1 MNHSSIPLVDL
12 SIQVQ
17 EIWDDFQDD
26 FSKLCQSG
34 GFIGGNTVSS
44 FESQFAQFMNV
55 DHCIGVGNGGDAL
68 ELALRAI
75 NISFGD
81 EVLVPA
87 NTFIATATAV
97 SRVGATPIPVD
108 VNESDFL
115 IDVSKVE
122 ACVTPRTK
130 AIIPVHLFGQMAD
143 MKAILSIA
151 SRLNISV
158 IEDAAQSQGA
168 TQNGTS
174 CGSFGAATATSFY
187 PGKNLGAFGDGGAVL
202 TCDPDLDK
210 SIRMLRNYG
219 GIEKYEHEKVGFNS
233 RLDAVQA
240 LVLTHKLKHLHRWN
254 TERQKAAE
262 LYTNILE
269 GAPNIQLPK
278 SNPGNSH
285 VWHLYVVR
293 VPQRDKV
300 ISLLNQMGIGAG
312 IHYPKPFPELP
323 AYSQNASKYSECTT
337 ASKLSREILSLPIY
351 PGITELQ
358 INQVCQALQQSLES
372 NDRN

>member
-75 NISFGD
+75 NVSFGD

-115 IDVSKVE
+115 IDISKIEVCVS
-122 ACVTPRTK
+122 PRTK

-143 MKAILSIA
+143 MDSILSIA

-168 TQNGTS
+168 TQNGIS
-174 CGSFGAATATSFY
+174 CGSFGTATATSFY

-262 LYTNILE
+262 LYTKILE
-269 GAPNIQLPK
+269 GTPNIQLPK

-312 IHYPKPFPELP
+312 IHYPKPFPELS
-323 AYSQNASKYSECTT
+323 AYSQNAGKYSECIT

-358 INQVCQALQQSLES
+358 INQVCQALQQSLKS
-372 NDRN
+372 NDSN

>member
-1 MNHSSIPLVDL
+1 M
-12 SIQVQ
+12 
-17 EIWDDFQDD
+17 
-26 FSKLCQSG
+26 
-34 GFIGGNTVSS
+34 
-44 FESQFAQFMNV
+44 
-55 DHCIGVGNGGDAL
+55 
-68 ELALRAI
+68 
-75 NISFGD
+75 
-81 EVLVPA
+81 
-87 NTFIATATAV
+87 
-97 SRVGATPIPVD
+97 
-108 VNESDFL
+108 
-115 IDVSKVE
+115 
-122 ACVTPRTK
+122 
-130 AIIPVHLFGQMAD
+130 
-143 MKAILSIA
+143 
-151 SRLNISV
+151 

-168 TQNGTS
+168 TQNGAS
-174 CGSFGAATATSFY
+174 CGSFGTATATSFY

-262 LYTNILE
+262 LYTKILE
-269 GAPNIQLPK
+269 GTPNIQLPK

-312 IHYPKPFPELP
+312 IHYPKPFPELS
-323 AYSQNASKYSECTT
+323 AYSQNAGKYSECIT

-358 INQVCQALQQSLES
+358 INQVCQALQQSLKS
-372 NDRN
+372 NDSN

>member
-1 MNHSSIPLVDL
+1 MSQTSIPLVDL

-17 EIWDDFQDD
+17 EIWDDFHED
-26 FSKLCQSG
+26 FSNLCQSG
-34 GFIGGNTVSS
+34 GFIGGKTVSN

-75 NISFGD
+75 NVSFGD

-97 SRVGATPIPVD
+97 SRVGAIPIPVD
-108 VNESDFL
+108 VKESDFL
-115 IDVSKVE
+115 IDTSKIE
-122 ACVTPRTK
+122 ACVSPRTK

-143 MKAILSIA
+143 MGVILSIA

-168 TQNGTS
+168 TQNGAS
-174 CGSFGAATATSFY
+174 CGTFGAATATSFY

-202 TCDPDLDK
+202 TSDPDLDK

-219 GIEKYEHEKVGFNS
+219 GIEKYEHEVVGFNS

-240 LVLTHKLKHLHRWN
+240 LVLTHKLKHLERWN
-254 TERQKAAE
+254 TERQMAADT
-262 LYTNILE
+262 YKRNLE
-269 GAPNIQLPK
+269 GMPNVILPK
-278 SNPGNSH
+278 ANVGNNH
-285 VWHLYVVR
+285 VWHLFVVR

-300 ISLLNQMGIGAG
+300 LASLVKQGIGAG
-312 IHYPKPFPELP
+312 IHYPKPLPELP
-323 AYSQNASKYSECTT
+323 AYSHNSGTYPACST
-337 ASKLSREILSLPIY
+337 ARQLSYEILSLPIY
-351 PGITELQ
+351 PGITDYQ
-358 INQVCQALQQSLES
+358 IDQVCHALEKAL
-372 NDRN
+372 

>member
-75 NISFGD
+75 NVSFGD

-115 IDVSKVE
+115 IDISKIE
-122 ACVTPRTK
+122 ACVSPRTK

-143 MKAILSIA
+143 MDSILSIA

-168 TQNGTS
+168 TQNGIS
-174 CGSFGAATATSFY
+174 CGSFGTATATSFY

-233 RLDAVQA
+233 RLDAIQA

-262 LYTNILE
+262 LYTKILE
-269 GAPNIQLPK
+269 GTPNIQLPK

-312 IHYPKPFPELP
+312 IHYPKPFPELS
-323 AYSQNASKYSECTT
+323 AYSQNAGKYSECIT
-337 ASKLSREILSLPIY
+337 ASKLSHEILSLPIY

-358 INQVCQALQQSLES
+358 INQVCQALQQSLKS
-372 NDRN
+372 NDSN

>member
-115 IDVSKVE
+115 IDISKIEVCVS
-122 ACVTPRTK
+122 PRTK

-143 MKAILSIA
+143 MDSILSIA

-168 TQNGTS
+168 TQNGAS
-174 CGSFGAATATSFY
+174 CGSFGTATATSFY

-262 LYTNILE
+262 LYTKILE
-269 GAPNIQLPK
+269 GTPNIQLPK

-312 IHYPKPFPELP
+312 IHYPKPFPELS
-323 AYSQNASKYSECTT
+323 AYSQNAGKYSECIT

-358 INQVCQALQQSLES
+358 INQVCQALQQSLKS
-372 NDRN
+372 NDSN

>member
-75 NISFGD
+75 NVSFGD

-115 IDVSKVE
+115 IDISKIE

-143 MKAILSIA
+143 MNAILSIA

-168 TQNGTS
+168 TQNGAS
-174 CGSFGAATATSFY
+174 CGSFGTATATSFY

-262 LYTNILE
+262 LYTKILE
-269 GAPNIQLPK
+269 GTPNIQLPK

-285 VWHLYVVR
+285 VWQLYVVR

-312 IHYPKPFPELP
+312 IHYPKPFPELS
-323 AYSQNASKYSECTT
+323 AYSQNAGKYSECIT
-337 ASKLSREILSLPIY
+337 ASKLSHEILSLPIY

-358 INQVCQALQQSLES
+358 INQVCQALQQSLKS
-372 NDRN
+372 NDSN

>member
-12 SIQVQ
+12 TIQVQ
-17 EIWDDFQDD
+17 EIWDDFQED
-26 FSKLCQSG
+26 FFKLCQSG
-34 GFIGGNTVSS
+34 GFIGGKTVSN

-55 DHCIGVGNGGDAL
+55 GHCIGVGNGGDAL

-75 NISFGD
+75 NITFGD

-97 SRVGATPIPVD
+97 SRVGAIPIPVD

-122 ACVTPRTK
+122 ACVSPRTK

-143 MKAILSIA
+143 MNAILSIA

-168 TQNGTS
+168 TQNGAS
-174 CGSFGAATATSFY
+174 CGTFGVATATSFY

-202 TCDPDLDK
+202 TSDPGTNK
-210 SIRMLRNYG
+210 RIRMLRNYG
-219 GIEKYEHEKVGFNS
+219 GIEKYEHETIGFNS

-262 LYTNILE
+262 LYTKILE
-269 GAPNIQLPK
+269 GTPNIHIPQ

-300 ISLLNQMGIGAG
+300 IASLNQKGIGAG
-312 IHYPKPFPELP
+312 IHYPKPFPELN
-323 AYSQNASKYSECTT
+323 AYSKYASNSASCTT

-358 INQVCQALQQSLES
+358 INQVCQALQQSLEL

>member
-75 NISFGD
+75 NVSFGD
-81 EVLVPA
+81 EVLGPA

-115 IDVSKVE
+115 IDISKIE
-122 ACVTPRTK
+122 ACVSPRTK

-143 MKAILSIA
+143 MDSILSIA

-168 TQNGTS
+168 TQNGIS
-174 CGSFGAATATSFY
+174 CGSFGTATATSFY

-233 RLDAVQA
+233 RLDAIQA

-254 TERQKAAE
+254 TERQIAAE
-262 LYTNILE
+262 LYTKILE
-269 GAPNIQLPK
+269 GTPNIQLPK

-312 IHYPKPFPELP
+312 IHYPKPFPELS
-323 AYSQNASKYSECTT
+323 AYSQNAGKYSECIT
-337 ASKLSREILSLPIY
+337 ASKLSHEILSLPIY

-358 INQVCQALQQSLES
+358 INQVCQALQQSLKS
-372 NDRN
+372 NDSN

>member
-75 NISFGD
+75 NVSFGD

-115 IDVSKVE
+115 IDISKIE
-122 ACVTPRTK
+122 ACVSPRTK

-143 MKAILSIA
+143 MDSILSIA

-168 TQNGTS
+168 TQNGIS
-174 CGSFGAATATSFY
+174 CGSFGTATATSFY

-262 LYTNILE
+262 LYTKILE
-269 GAPNIQLPK
+269 GTPNIQLPK

-312 IHYPKPFPELP
+312 IHYPKPFPELS
-323 AYSQNASKYSECTT
+323 AYSQNAGKYSECIT

-358 INQVCQALQQSLES
+358 INQVCQALQQSLKS
-372 NDRN
+372 NDSN

>member
-75 NISFGD
+75 NVSFGD

-115 IDVSKVE
+115 IDISKIE
-122 ACVTPRTK
+122 ACVSPRTK

-143 MKAILSIA
+143 MDSILSIA

-158 IEDAAQSQGA
+158 IEDSAQSQGA
-168 TQNGTS
+168 TQNGIS
-174 CGSFGAATATSFY
+174 CGSFGTATATSFY

-262 LYTNILE
+262 LYTKILE
-269 GAPNIQLPK
+269 GTPNIQLPK

-312 IHYPKPFPELP
+312 IHYPKPFPELS
-323 AYSQNASKYSECTT
+323 AYSQNAGKYSECIT
-337 ASKLSREILSLPIY
+337 ASKLSHEILSLPIY

-358 INQVCQALQQSLES
+358 INQVCQALQQSLKS
-372 NDRN
+372 NDSN

>member
-1 MNHSSIPLVDL
+1 MSQTSIPLVDL

-17 EIWDDFQDD
+17 EIWDDFQED

-34 GFIGGNTVSS
+34 GFIGGKTVTS

-55 DHCIGVGNGGDAL
+55 NHCIGVGNGGDAL

-75 NISFGD
+75 NVTFGD

-108 VNESDFL
+108 VSESDYL
-115 IDVSKVE
+115 IDVSKIE

-130 AIIPVHLFGQMAD
+130 AIIPVHLFGQMAG
-143 MKAILSIA
+143 MNAILSIA

-168 TQNGTS
+168 TQNGAA
-174 CGSFGAATATSFY
+174 CGSFGVATATSFY

-202 TCDPDLDK
+202 TNDPDLDK

-262 LYTNILE
+262 IYTGILQ
-269 GAPNIQLPK
+269 GTPNIHLPK
-278 SNPGNSH
+278 TNPGNSH
-285 VWHLYVVR
+285 VWHLFVIR

-300 ISLLNQMGIGAG
+300 IALLNQQGIGAG
-312 IHYPKPFPELP
+312 IHYPKPFSELP
-323 AYSQNASKYSECTT
+323 AYSQNAASYSECLT
-337 ASKLSREILSLPIY
+337 ASKLSREILSLPVY

-358 INQVCQALQQSLES
+358 INQVCQALQQSLEL
-372 NDRN
+372 NDRD

>member
-75 NISFGD
+75 NVSFGD

-115 IDVSKVE
+115 IDISKIE
-122 ACVTPRTK
+122 ACVSPRTK

-143 MKAILSIA
+143 MDSILSIA

-158 IEDAAQSQGA
+158 IEDSAQSQGA
-168 TQNGTS
+168 TQNGIS
-174 CGSFGAATATSFY
+174 CGSFGTATATSFY

-262 LYTNILE
+262 LYTKILE
-269 GAPNIQLPK
+269 GTPNIQLPK

-312 IHYPKPFPELP
+312 IHYPKPFPELS
-323 AYSQNASKYSECTT
+323 AYSQNAGKYSECIT

-358 INQVCQALQQSLES
+358 INQVCQALQQSLKS
-372 NDRN
+372 NDSN

>member
-75 NISFGD
+75 NVSFGD

-115 IDVSKVE
+115 IDISKIE

-174 CGSFGAATATSFY
+174 CGSFGAAAATSFY

-262 LYTNILE
+262 LYTKILE
-269 GAPNIQLPK
+269 GTPNIQLPK

-312 IHYPKPFPELP
+312 IHYPKPFPELS
-323 AYSQNASKYSECTT
+323 AYSQNAGKYSECIT

>member
-75 NISFGD
+75 NVSFGD

-115 IDVSKVE
+115 IDISKIE
-122 ACVTPRTK
+122 ACVSPRTK

-143 MKAILSIA
+143 MDSILSIA

-168 TQNGTS
+168 TQNGIS
-174 CGSFGAATATSFY
+174 CGSFGTATATSFY

-233 RLDAVQA
+233 RLDAIQA

-254 TERQKAAE
+254 TERQIAAE
-262 LYTNILE
+262 LYTKILE
-269 GAPNIQLPK
+269 GTPNIQLPK

-312 IHYPKPFPELP
+312 IHYPKPFPELS
-323 AYSQNASKYSECTT
+323 AYSQNAGKYSECIT
-337 ASKLSREILSLPIY
+337 ASKLSHEILSLPIY

-358 INQVCQALQQSLES
+358 INQVCQALQQSLKS
-372 NDRN
+372 NDSN

>member
-75 NISFGD
+75 NITFGD

-115 IDVSKVE
+115 IDISKIEVCVS
-122 ACVTPRTK
+122 PRTK

-143 MKAILSIA
+143 MDSILSIA

-168 TQNGTS
+168 TQNGSS
-174 CGSFGAATATSFY
+174 CGSFGTATATSFY

-219 GIEKYEHEKVGFNS
+219 GIEKYEHEKIGFNS

-262 LYTNILE
+262 LYTKILE
-269 GAPNIQLPK
+269 GTPNIQLPK

-312 IHYPKPFPELP
+312 IHYPKPFPELS
-323 AYSQNASKYSECTT
+323 AYSQNAGKYSECIT

-358 INQVCQALQQSLES
+358 INQVCQALQQSLKS
-372 NDRN
+372 NDSN